1 MRIFFL
7 LVFLYISL
15 FAKIEKL
22 SLNDAI
28 KLVKKNNHEIKIA
41 KFKEEIAKF
50 QTKIAKSYNYGI
62 LDYTFNALRSNDAL
76 NVFGFKLKSRE
87 ATFGDF
93 GFSDFLG
100 GVGQALQMAGGNFGT
115 FTNIMSNSAMQNQ
128 LLSTAPEDLNYPK
141 PRNMFQST
149 LTYKVPLFT
158 GFKLTQYEKISKAM
172 EKLSHIDTKQII
184 SQKIYQTKKTFYDIT
199 LVENYIKNL
208 QKIKSNIDKLE
219 NIIKEFKKEGYAKDT
234 DILEVE
240 AKKAQ
245 ILSYLNEAKLN
256 RDLAYQFLEFL
267 LGEKVNS
274 IVHTQELAALP
285 AKSAKELVEKTFDM
299 KKVKLGVK
307 ITKMNVKLQ
316 KSGYFPTI
324 GAFGEYGSADDKP
337 FNDFF
342 DKDSYTFG
350 AQLKWNLFSGG
361 KTNAEV
367 QKAKIE
373 RLKMLEQLRLAK
385 EGLALKINQII
396 TSIKSKDFS
405 VKAKSKEYAYLKR
418 VYENYVGRYKEGLV
432 KIGDVLVKN
441 SEELKTL
448 MELLKVKTSRNEKV
462 FKLESLIDKG
472 E

>member
-1 MRIFFL
+1 MRVFFL

-15 FAKIEKL
+15 FADIEKL

-50 QTKIAKSYNYGI
+50 QTKIAKSYNYGM

-87 ATFGDF
+87 ATFADF
-93 GFSDFLG
+93 GFDQFLAPM
-100 GVGQALQMAGGNFGT
+100 GQALMKAN
-115 FTNIMSNSAMQNQ
+115 SNSLTPQDLQDMQSI
-128 LLSTAPEDLNYPK
+128 LSIQPNKLNYPD
-141 PRNMFQST
+141 PRNHFQST

-172 EKLSHIDTKQII
+172 EKLSHIDTKKVI
-184 SQKIYQTKKTFYDIT
+184 SEKIYQTKKAFYDIT

-219 NIIKEFKKEGYAKDT
+219 NIIKEFKTEGYAKDT

-240 AKKAQ
+240 AKKAEIQ
-245 ILSYLNEAKLN
+245 SYLNEAKLN

-267 LGEKVNS
+267 VGEKVDS
-274 IVHTQELAALP
+274 IVHTQELASLP
-285 AKSAKELVEKTFDM
+285 AKSAKELVDKTFDM

-324 GAFGEYGSADDKP
+324 GAFGEYGSSDDKP

-373 RLKMLEQLRLAK
+373 RLKMIEQLRLAK

-396 TSIKSKDFS
+396 TSVKSKDFD
-405 VKAKSKEYAYLKR
+405 VKAKEKEYEYLKR
-418 VYENYVGRYKEGLV
+418 VYENYVQRYKEGLV
-432 KIGDVLVKN
+432 KISDVLIKN
-441 SEELKTL
+441 SQELKAL
-448 MELLKVKTSRNEKV
+448 MELLKVKTDRNEKV